1 MDGDVGAGGSDGG
14 VRVPLAAIVMVK
26 RAIRDARDVVG
37 VERALSS
44 RSRC

>member
-1 MDGDVGAGGSDGG
+1 
-14 VRVPLAAIVMVK
+14 VPLAAMVMVQ

-37 VERALSS
+37 VERAQSG